1 MLEEIKNHSQ
11 KIDREIFK
19 TLTVYG
25 EVVVQV
31 SNKGKQRVIN
41 WNDLPEEVKKK
52 LKNHN
57 Q

>member
-31 SNKGKQRVIN
+31 SNKGK
-41 WNDLPEEVKKK
+41 
-52 LKNHN
+52 
-57 Q
+57 